1 MGAVE
6 TRCLEVASRQHGVL
20 SRAQARELG
29 MSERQV
35 SRLTPSGRWRT
46 LLPSVYGLVGAPS
59 TWRQQLK
66 AASLWAARGCAV
78 SHRAAAALHG
88 FARFPEGQVELTVT
102 RELETTSGVVV
113 HRTAGFSRHDLSS
126 VEGLCVTSVTRTLVD
141 LCVLGNQGLLAATLD
156 EALRRR
162 KTTVDR
168 LQAALSTAA
177 YRRGVGML
185 RALVDEQLGGTTP
198 TESELEAR
206 VVELL
211 ASAGFPQTVRQQ
223 TIHVGGRV
231 RRMDF
236 HVRGTPVVIEAD
248 GYAYHSSLRTF
259 ESDRARNNE
268 LTARGLRVL
277 HWTWAAVRDR
287 PEELLGELRQTL
299 DR

>member
-1 MGAVE
+1 M
-6 TRCLEVASRQHGVL
+6 
-20 SRAQARELG
+20 
-29 MSERQV
+29 
-35 SRLTPSGRWRT
+35 
-46 LLPSVYGLVGAPS
+46 
-59 TWRQQLK
+59 
-66 AASLWAARGCAV
+66 
-78 SHRAAAALHG
+78 
-88 FARFPEGQVELTVT
+88 
-102 RELETTSGVVV
+102 

-231 RRMDF
+231 RRMNF

-299 DR
+299 KWHRQVTCSPPASLLKSRAEKWTRHVQNSPVDVVAPRLESSAREPWTGSQAETSRHPPKAELDRPPAEHLLPCGRHRASPWERWLRPDRP